1 MLCELVELAHKDSRN
16 RDEVNRRYGCIMW
29 SISLTWRVGLGFE
42 WDEMISNYRP
52 AIHIGQS
59 LSLEIIDSVTF
70 YSDNAVEN
78 EAHFVLESPLHNL
91 IRD

>member
-29 SISLTWRVGLGFE
+29 SICLPWRVGLGFE
-42 WDEMISNYRP
+42 WDESISNYRP
-52 AIHIGQS
+52 AIHTRQS

-70 YSDNAVEN
+70 YSDNAVKN
-78 EAHFVLESPLHNL
+78 EAHFMLEFSLHNL